1 MDRRQFIKS
10 AALSSA
16 GMGMMT
22 GPSDAFPFNKKERD
36 NILKRKILLWSHIY
50 LDFLGNDDS
59 VRKEFS
65 MIRDSGID
73 LLLMF
78 IHSHPQE
85 NQSWYNSSLYGFVK
99 QDKLSRLLHI
109 AKEVDL
115 GIHPLIG
122 SITDTGLTEE
132 TRVKRSYASGIPGGH
147 SKDGRFC
154 ASWEGNRLGGIKI
167 SLDVLEH
174 HTVHGIHLDYIR
186 YIDTGIGLKWPCQCE
201 ACKQN
206 YIRLFGKESL
216 TEKDFSS
223 SGVLYKYLQFRNSN
237 ITDAVLQHAR
247 LARQYQVQLS
257 MAARADYF
265 KNALV
270 EGQDWVGW
278 AKKGLFD
285 FICPMN
291 YTLDRSWHKKI
302 LKGQLDL
309 IDGQVPIYSGL
320 GRKWSGGEN
329 SMEEVIQQ
337 AEDALSLGANGV
349 SIFHYN
355 GFKPNDFKI
364 LKHFRRSID

>member
-10 AALSSA
+10 AALSGA
-16 GMGMMT
+16 GIGMLT
-22 GPSDAFPFNKKERD
+22 EPSGAYSIDKIER
-36 NILKRKILLWSHIY
+36 NIILKRKILVWSHIY
-50 LDFLGNDDS
+50 LDFLGSDDS

-78 IHSHPQE
+78 IHSHPEE
-85 NQSWYNSSLYGFVK
+85 NQSWYNSSLYGFEK
-99 QDKLSRLLHI
+99 QDKLSRLLQI

-115 GIHPLIG
+115 EIHPLIG
-122 SITDTGLTEE
+122 SITDTGLSDE
-132 TRVKRSYASGIPGGH
+132 TRVKRSYASGKPGGH

-174 HTVHGIHLDYIR
+174 HKVNGIHLDYIR

-206 YIRLFGKESL
+206 YLRLFGKKTL
-216 TEKDFSS
+216 TEEDFSS
-223 SGVLYKYLQFRNSN
+223 PGVLYKYLQFRNSN

-247 LARQYQVQLS
+247 LATQYQVQLS

-265 KNALV
+265 SSSLV
-270 EGQDWVGW
+270 EGQDWVHW

-291 YTLDRSWHKKI
+291 YTLDRAWHKKT
-302 LKGQLDL
+302 LKEQLDL
-309 IDGQVPIYSGL
+309 IAGQVPIYSGL

-329 SMEEVIQQ
+329 SMEDVIGQ
-337 AEDALSLGANGV
+337 AEDALTLGASGV

-355 GFKPNDFKI
+355 GFKPNDFNV
-364 LKHFRRSID
+364 LKHFRRTIE

>member
-10 AALSSA
+10 AALSGA
-16 GMGMMT
+16 GIGMMT
-22 GPSDAFPFNKKERD
+22 KSPVAYSLNKIER
-36 NILKRKILLWSHIY
+36 NKVLKRKILVWSHIY

-65 MIRDSGID
+65 MMRDSGIA

-78 IHSHPQE
+78 IHSHPEE

-99 QDKLSRLLHI
+99 QDKLSRLLQI

-115 GIHPLIG
+115 EIHPLVG
-122 SITDTGLTEE
+122 SITDTGLSDH
-132 TRVKRSYASGIPGGH
+132 TRVKRSYASGKPGGH

-154 ASWEGNRLGGIKI
+154 ASWEGNRMGGIKI
-167 SLDVLEH
+167 SLDVLDH
-174 HTVHGIHLDYIR
+174 HKVSGIHLDYIR

-206 YIRLFGKESL
+206 YLGLFGKEML
-216 TEKDFSS
+216 TEEDFSS
-223 SGVLYKYLQFRNSN
+223 PGVLYKYLQFRNSN
-237 ITDAVLQHAR
+237 ILDAVLQHAR

-257 MAARADYF
+257 MAARANYF
-265 KNALV
+265 KSALV

-291 YTLDRSWHKKI
+291 YTLDRAHHKKM
-302 LKGQLDL
+302 LKQQLEL

-329 SMEEVIQQ
+329 SMDEVIRQ
-337 AEDALSLGANGV
+337 AEDALTLGASGI

-355 GFKPNDFKI
+355 GFKPKDFKI
-364 LKHFRRSID
+364 LKRFRRSIE